1 VLSVKQVSKSIGGQL
16 LLDRVSLT
24 IGPRSRV
31 GVVGPNGIGKSTLLR
46 IVAGIDRPDDGTVE
60 RSPAS
65 LTVGYLAQEPDAAPG
80 ETLHHY
86 LARRAG
92 VAAAEVELDRQTAAL
107 AEGAAA
113 VDAYSDA
120 LDRFLALGGADFEA
134 RAASVC
140 VDLGLP
146 ADRLEVA
153 VGDLSGG
160 QAARAGLAAI
170 LLARFDVF
178 LLDEPTNDLDFA
190 GLDRLER
197 FLAGLAGG
205 VLVVSHDRA
214 FLDRSVERII
224 EVQEASHQAV
234 EYAGAWSDYV
244 AARAVARSQQELSYR
259 KYTEERR
266 QLTERMRTQR
276 SWSEEGVR
284 KAKKRPKDH
293 DKAQQGFFANRT
305 ERQASKVRAS
315 QQRLD
320 SLEVVDKPWEGWQ
333 LNLELL
339 ATRRSGDVVA
349 RLDRAVVRRG
359 SFTLGPLDLEIR
371 WQDRLAV
378 LGPNGGGK
386 STLLGALLGDLDLA
400 SGQRYVGPG
409 VVYGE
414 LDQTRSGLGRD
425 TGVLDA
431 FMVATGLLKEPSRSL
446 LAKFGVGA
454 DHVSRSAPTL
464 SPGER
469 TRVLLATLMA
479 TGVNCLVLDEPTNH
493 LDLAAIEQLEQAL
506 EHFDGTLIVVT
517 HDRWLLE
524 SLRLTRT
531 LTIADGAVT
540 RSESPVD
547 DTATGA

>member
-1 VLSVKQVSKSIGGQL
+1 M
-16 LLDRVSLT
+16 
-24 IGPRSRV
+24 
-31 GVVGPNGIGKSTLLR
+31 
-46 IVAGIDRPDDGTVE
+46 A
-60 RSPAS
+60 
-65 LTVGYLAQEPDAAPG
+65 
-80 ETLHHY
+80 
-86 LARRAG
+86 
-92 VAAAEVELDRQTAAL
+92 
-107 AEGAAA
+107 
-113 VDAYSDA
+113 
-120 LDRFLALGGADFEA
+120 
-134 RAASVC
+134 
-140 VDLGLP
+140 
-146 ADRLEVA
+146 
-153 VGDLSGG
+153 
-160 QAARAGLAAI
+160 
-170 LLARFDVF
+170 
-178 LLDEPTNDLDFA
+178 
-190 GLDRLER
+190 
-197 FLAGLAGG
+197 
-205 VLVVSHDRA
+205 
-214 FLDRSVERII
+214 
-224 EVQEASHQAV
+224 
-234 EYAGAWSDYV
+234 
-244 AARAVARSQQELSYR
+244 YR

-333 LNLELL
+333 LNLELV

-349 RLDRAVVRRG
+349 RLDGAVVRRG
-359 SFTLGPLDLEIR
+359 SFTLGPLDLEIG

-400 SGQRYVGPG
+400 SGRRYVGPG
-409 VVYGE
+409 VVFGE

-425 TGVLDA
+425 TAVLDA
-431 FMVATGLLKEPSRSL
+431 FMAATGLLKEPSRSL

-454 DHVSRSAPTL
+454 DHVSRSAQTL

-506 EHFDGTLIVVT
+506 ERLRRHP
-517 HDRWLLE
+517 DRGDPR
-524 SLRLTRT
+524 SLAAR
-531 LTIADGAVT
+531 IAPPDANPHHCRRVRHPIGIA
-540 RSESPVD
+540 RR
-547 DTATGA
+547 